1 MDGKRRYAV
10 YLNNPGMRPATIDL
24 RFMAKEQVIHEAQL
38 SFSGAE

>member
-24 RFMAKEQVIHEAQL
+24 QFMAGDRVIHEARL
-38 SFSGAE
+38 SFSEAD

>member
-24 RFMAKEQVIHEAQL
+24 RFMANDEMIREAQL
-38 SFSGAE
+38 SFSETQ